1 MSKIMN
7 FLNSIAM
14 KFMGAVDVSQSDV
27 TFWESYFTTGESG
40 RLDDKTLRYLQS
52 KYGWVK
58 TIINSINTIL
68 VPILAI
74 VAAAGIIWAIV
85 LGVNMARADSTDKRE
100 ECKKRLIF
108 LIIGIVVLVVLI
120 IFFTTLFPLIIKST
134 VGISATVPETWTDPG
149 GTVSRP

>member
-1 MSKIMN
+1 MSKIIN
-7 FLNSIAM
+7 FLNSIAI
-14 KFMGAVDVSQSDV
+14 KFMGAVDVSQDDV
-27 TFWESYFTTGESG
+27 KFWESYFKTGEN
-40 RLDDKTLRYLQS
+40 RKLDDKTIRYLQS

-100 ECKKRLIF
+100 EAKKRLIG
-108 LIIGIVVLVVLI
+108 LVVGIVILVVLI
-120 IFFTTLFPLIIKST
+120 IFFTTLFPVILRSLIKF
-134 VGISATVPETWTDPG
+134 
-149 GTVSRP
+149 

>member
-1 MSKIMN
+1 MTKFVYFMN
-7 FLNSIAM
+7 TLAM
-14 KFMGAVDVSQSDV
+14 KFMGVTVTADDVK
-27 TFWESYFTTGESG
+27 FWESYFSTGTNKQ
-40 RLDDKTLRYLQS
+40 LDDRTLKYLQS

-74 VAAAGIIWAIV
+74 VAAAGIIWSIV

-100 ECKKRLIF
+100 ESKKRLIF

-134 VGISATVPETWTDPG
+134 VGITPTVPEDWTEPAG
-149 GTVSRP
+149 STVTR

>member
-1 MSKIMN
+1 MFQLANAIMRMS
-7 FLNSIAM
+7 AG
-14 KFMGAVDVSQSDV
+14 FMGSDSFWQSWYPDADPAKIAELESQ
-27 TFWESYFTTGESG
+27 
-40 RLDDKTLRYLQS
+40 
-52 KYGWVK
+52 YGWVE
-58 TIINSINTIL
+58 SIYSGIMTIL

-74 VAAAGIIWAIV
+74 VSAAGIIWAIV

-149 GTVSRP
+149 GTVSR